1 MSKSGEN
8 AYVVEV
14 DFLSIGRTFEEYRR
28 LFAIDVAD
36 VAGGAAGA
44 VLDCAAGPS
53 SFAAVASAVG
63 ADVTAVDPAYARP
76 IDELEAECAAAVER
90 TGAQLR
96 EQRDRFEWAFYG
108 GVEARCRLLRAAY
121 HRFLADFDR
130 NPGRYVAAGLP
141 ALPFE
146 TNAFDLVLS
155 AHFLFLYDDRLSR
168 AFHVAACR
176 ELARVA
182 SGEVRIFPLVALDF
196 EPSAYVEDVLSTLR
210 ADGLTAGPVEVPFEF
225 QPGATEALVVSDA
238 ADYDGREPRTRPI
251 T

>member
-1 MSKSGEN
+1 MSKSGED
-8 AYVVEV
+8 AYLVEE

-36 VAGGAAGA
+36 VVAGP

-63 ADVTAVDPAYARP
+63 AEVTAVDPVYARP
-76 IDELEAECAAAVER
+76 LDELEAECAAAVER
-90 TGAQLR
+90 TEAQLR
-96 EQRDRFEWAFYG
+96 EKRDRFEWEFYG
-108 GVEARCRLLRAAY
+108 DLEARCRLLRAAY
-121 HRFLADFDR
+121 ERFLADYAR
-130 NPGRYVAAGLP
+130 NPDRYVGAGLP

-146 TNAFDLVLS
+146 SNAFDLVLS
-155 AHFLFLYDDRLSR
+155 AHFLFLYDDRLSL

-182 SGEVRIFPLVALDF
+182 SGEVRIFPLVALDY
-196 EPSAYVEDVLSTLR
+196 EPSAYVEDVVSALR
-210 ADGLTAGPVEVPFEF
+210 EDGLTAGPVEVPFEF
-225 QPGATEALVVSDA
+225 QPGATEALVVSDVS
-238 ADYDGREPRTRPI
+238 DYAGPDGRSRPV